1 MGGGLSFSLLSAALE
16 LVGVVLVLF
25 GFRLCTHLFA
35 FLPYLHF
42 PRLSSLLRTY
52 MLHSHAP
59 IVIIKYSV
67 IVKCGSDAGRHHLP
81 LKIFSPSV
89 TLRRKLPIQK

>member
-42 PRLSSLLRTY
+42 PRLCSLLRTY
-52 MLHSHAP
+52 ILHSHAP
-59 IVIIKYSV
+59 VVIIKYQLLLSV
-67 IVKCGSDAGRHHLP
+67 ALMLADTIFPSKYFLP
-81 LKIFSPSV
+81 LC
-89 TLRRKLPIQK
+89 L